1 MRRRFGT
8 AAVLLTAALALTAC
22 GGGGGGGNPL
32 DTTSAAPSGSAS
44 GGTGAGAGKAVIG
57 SADFDENVLLGSI
70 YAQALQAKG
79 VQVEEKPR
87 IGSREVLYDQVKSG
101 GLTIVPEYN
110 GNLLAFIDL
119 QSKASTTDDVNA
131 ALKEKLPAELE
142 VLTSSPAEDKDSLSI
157 SKDTQAKQSL
167 NTMEDLAKV
176 SKTMIV
182 GGPPEFKKR
191 WEARFKEVYGL
202 EFKEWKPTGP
212 TTADAI
218 KDGSIQVGNVFTTDP
233 KMTAN
238 NLVPLQDPKNIF
250 PAQNVTP
257 LVNKAAA
264 TDTIRTTLDAVSAK
278 LTTQS
283 LLDMMQ
289 KISVNKDEP
298 ATVAKE
304 WLTSNGLA

>member
-32 DTTSAAPSGSAS
+32 DTSSAAPSGSATA
-44 GGTGAGAGKAVIG
+44 GGGRGGKAVIG
-57 SADFDENVLLGSI
+57 SFDFDESVLLGSI
-70 YAQALQAKG
+70 YAQALESKG
-79 VQVEEKPR
+79 VQVEEKQR
-87 IGSREVLYDQVKSG
+87 IGSREVVYDQVKSG
-101 GLTIVPEYN
+101 GLTVVPEYN

-119 QSKASTTDDVNA
+119 QNKASTTDDVNA

-142 VLTSSPAEDKDSLSI
+142 VLASSPAEDKDTLSVT
-157 SKDTQAKQSL
+157 KDTQAKQSL
-167 NTMEDLAKV
+167 NSMEDLAKV
-176 SKTMIV
+176 SKTMTV

-202 EFKEWKPTGP
+202 QFKEWKPTGP

-257 LVNKAAA
+257 LLNKAAA

-283 LLDMMQ
+283 LQDMMQ

>member
-1 MRRRFGT
+1 MGRKYGIAGVFVS
-8 AAVLLTAALALTAC
+8 AMLALSAC
-22 GGGGGGGNPL
+22 GGGGGGNTGGNPL
-32 DTTSAAPSGSAS
+32 DTSSAAPSGSAS
-44 GGTGAGAGKAVIG
+44 SGGGGKAVIG
-57 SADFDENVLLGSI
+57 SFDFDESVLLGSI
-70 YAQALQAKG
+70 YAQALEAKG
-79 VQVEEKPR
+79 VQVEEKSR
-87 IGSREVLYDQVKSG
+87 IGSREVVFDQVKSG

-110 GNLLAFIDL
+110 GNLLAFVDL
-119 QSKASTTDDVNA
+119 KNTAATTDEVNA

-142 VLTSSPAEDKDSLSI
+142 VLDSSPAEDKDSLSI
-157 SKDTQAKQSL
+157 SKDTQTKQSL

-176 SKTMIV
+176 SKTFIV

-191 WEARFKEVYGL
+191 WEARFKEVYGV
-202 EFKEWKPTGP
+202 EFKQWKPTGP

-218 KDGSIQVGNVFTTDP
+218 KDGTIQVGNVFTTDP

-257 LVNKAAA
+257 LLNKAAA
-264 TDTIRTTLDAVSAK
+264 TDTIKTTLNAVSAK
-278 LTTQS
+278 LSTQS

-304 WLTSNGLA
+304 WLTANSLS

>member
-1 MRRRFGT
+1 MKRIFGT
-8 AAVLLTAALALTAC
+8 AAVLLSATLALTAC
-22 GGGGGGGNPL
+22 GGGSSSGGNPL

-44 GGTGAGAGKAVIG
+44 AAGGGKVLIG
-57 SADFDENVLLGSI
+57 SFDFDESVLLGSI
-70 YAQALQAKG
+70 YAQALEAKG

-87 IGSREVLYDQVKSG
+87 IGSREVVYDQVKSG
-101 GLTIVPEYN
+101 GLTVVPEYN
-110 GNLLAFIDL
+110 GNLLAFVDL
-119 QSKASTTDDVNA
+119 QNKAATTDEVNT

-142 VLTSSPAEDKDSLSI
+142 VLDSSPAEDKDSLSI
-157 SKDTQAKQSL
+157 TKDAQAKGSL
-167 NTMEDLAKV
+167 NSMEDLAKV
-176 SKTMIV
+176 SKTMTV

-202 EFKEWKPTGP
+202 EFKQWKPTGP

-218 KDGSIQVGNVFTTDP
+218 KDGTIQVGNVFTTDP

-238 NLVPLQDPKNIF
+238 NLVALQDPKNIF

-257 LVNKAAA
+257 LVNKAGAN
-264 TDTIRTTLDAVSAK
+264 DTVRTTLNAVSAK
-278 LTTQS
+278 LSTQS

-304 WLTSNGLA
+304 WLTSNGLG

>member
-1 MRRRFGT
+1 MMRRRFGT

-32 DTTSAAPSGSAS
+32 DTSSAAPSGSATA
-44 GGTGAGAGKAVIG
+44 GGGRGGKAVIG
-57 SADFDENVLLGSI
+57 SFDFDESVLLGSI
-70 YAQALQAKG
+70 YAQALESKG
-79 VQVEEKPR
+79 VQVEEKQR
-87 IGSREVLYDQVKSG
+87 IGSREVVYDQVKSG
-101 GLTIVPEYN
+101 GLTVVPEYN

-119 QSKASTTDDVNA
+119 QNKASTTDDVNA

-142 VLTSSPAEDKDSLSI
+142 VLASSPAEDKDTLSVT
-157 SKDTQAKQSL
+157 KDTQAKQSL
-167 NTMEDLAKV
+167 NSMEDLAKV
-176 SKTMIV
+176 SKTMTV

-202 EFKEWKPTGP
+202 QFKEWKPTGP

-257 LVNKAAA
+257 LLNKAAA

-283 LLDMMQ
+283 LQDMMQ

>member
-1 MRRRFGT
+1 MRRKYGI
-8 AAVLLTAALALTAC
+8 AGVLISAMFALAAC
-22 GGGGGGGNPL
+22 GGGGSTGGNPL
-32 DTTSAAPSGSAS
+32 DASSAAPSGSAS
-44 GGTGAGAGKAVIG
+44 GGGGGKAVIG
-57 SADFDENVLLGSI
+57 SFDFDESVLLASI
-70 YAQALQAKG
+70 YAQALEAQG

-87 IGSREVLYDQVKSG
+87 IGSREVVYDQVKSG

-119 QSKASTTDDVNA
+119 ENTAATTEDVNA
-131 ALKEKLPAELE
+131 ALKEKLPPELE
-142 VLTSSPAEDKDSLSI
+142 VLDASAAEDKDTLSVT
-157 SKDTQAKQSL
+157 KDTQTKQSL

-176 SKTMIV
+176 SKDMV
-182 GGPPEFKKR
+182 LGAPPEFKKR
-191 WEARFKEVYGL
+191 WQDRFKEVYGI

-212 TTADAI
+212 TTADAL
-218 KDGSIQVGNVFTTDP
+218 KDGTIQVGNVFSTDP

-238 NLVPLQDPKNIF
+238 NLVPLEDTKNIF

-257 LVNKAAA
+257 LLYKAGA
-264 TDTIRTTLDAVSAK
+264 TDTIRSTLNSISAK

-283 LLDMMQ
+283 LLEMMQ

-304 WLTSNGLA
+304 WLTTNGLG

>member
-1 MRRRFGT
+1 MRRKFGT
-8 AAVLLTAALALTAC
+8 AAVLLSAALALTAC
-22 GGGGGGGNPL
+22 GGGGGGSNPL
-32 DTTSAAPSGSAS
+32 DAPSAAPSGSAPA
-44 GGTGAGAGKAVIG
+44 GGGGKVVIG
-57 SADFDENVLLGSI
+57 SFDFDESVLLGSI
-70 YAQALQAKG
+70 YAQALEAKG

-87 IGSREVLYDQVKSG
+87 IGSREVIFDQVKSG

-110 GNLLAFIDL
+110 GNLLSFIDL
-119 QSKASTTDDVNA
+119 KATAATTEEVNA

-142 VLTSSPAEDKDSLSI
+142 VLDSSPAEDKDTLSVT
-157 SKDTQAKQSL
+157 KETQAKDSL
-167 NTMEDLAKV
+167 ATMEDLAKV
-176 SKTMIV
+176 SKKMVV

-218 KDGSIQVGNVFTTDP
+218 KDGTVQVGNVFSTDP
-233 KMTAN
+233 KMAAN
-238 NLVPLQDPKNIF
+238 GLVALQDPKSIF

-257 LVNKAAA
+257 LLNKAAA
-264 TDTIRTTLDAVSAK
+264 TDTVKTVLNDVSAK

-304 WLTSNGLA
+304 WLTTNGLG